1 MLLIYTIYHQPA
13 LSAHQVHLYPS
24 FNTPPQPP
32 KEEKK
37 NNTYLYEHW
46 NTAYSFFWYI
56 FMGILLK
63 IWVENNFFLWKRE
76 QKGILLFVH

>member
-24 FNTPPQPP
+24 FNTPPNHP
-32 KEEKK
+32 KKK
-37 NNTYLYEHW
+37 KKTIHTCMSIGILL
-46 NTAYSFFWYI
+46 TPSFD
-56 FMGILLK
+56 ILLK
-63 IWVENNFFLWKRE
+63 IWIENNFFLWKRE

>member
-1 MLLIYTIYHQPA
+1 MVNTLFKKYIINAPNLYHLPST

-37 NNTYLYEHW
+37 TIH
-46 NTAYSFFWYI
+46 TCMSI
-56 FMGILLK
+56 GILLTPSFD
-63 IWVENNFFLWKRE
+63 IYSWVYC
-76 QKGILLFVH
+76 